1 MTTTPHPD
9 PSAETTAVGESRLH
23 IALRGD
29 LDHENADAFVRDV
42 AARLSARPG
51 ATDLRL
57 SCAGLDHIDSMG
69 LSALL
74 MIRRHT
80 RTARV
85 RLHLD
90 ERPAHL
96 ERLLRITGTLDH
108 LTGPDGTERGA
119 GSPPAPTDGPS

>member
-9 PSAETTAVGESRLH
+9 PSAATTAVGENRLH

-119 GSPPAPTDGPS
+119 GSPSAPTDGPS

>member
-1 MTTTPHPD
+1 MTTTPRPD
-9 PSAETTAVGESRLH
+9 PSADTTSVGENGLH
-23 IALRGD
+23 IALGGD
-29 LDHENADAFVRDV
+29 LDYENADAFVREV
-42 AARLSARPG
+42 AARLSARPE

-57 SCAGLDHIDSMG
+57 SCAGLGHIDSMG

-74 MIRRHT
+74 MIRRHA

-85 RLHLD
+85 QLHLD

-96 ERLLRITGTLDH
+96 ERLLRLTGTLDH

-119 GSPPAPTDGPS
+119 GSPSAPTDGPS